1 MTAFRGNLYKYVNFF
16 FVVVVRENWGD
27 KEKFSPDI
35 WFFFRNLCFFK
46 GSSLKES
53 FDITEKCFLHFLRIF
68 EL

>member
-46 GSSLKES
+46 GSSLKE
-53 FDITEKCFLHFLRIF
+53 
-68 EL
+68 